1 MTDPPLRGF
10 TLIELTIVLVLA
22 ALTLGFAGLTFGDY
36 FRTSSARRAGMIF
49 ARDLSLAR
57 STALRSRETV
67 VVRFDESDRWY
78 QVAMQSSGREI
89 VRRRF
94 GANADV
100 ALSGIDLLTS
110 GDSLAVG
117 PRGIVD
123 LSGIVGSGSLGEARF
138 ASGATAYS
146 VFFNSMGAS
155 KVEER

>member
-1 MTDPPLRGF
+1 MTDPVLRGF

-36 FRTSSARRAGMIF
+36 FRTSAARQAGLIF

-57 STALRSRETV
+57 STALRAREKV

-78 QVAMQSSGREI
+78 QVAMESSGREI

-110 GDSLAVG
+110 GDSLVVS
-117 PRGIVD
+117 PRGILD
-123 LSGIVGSGSLGEARF
+123 LSAIVGSGSLGEARF
-138 ASGATAYS
+138 AAGATAYS